1 MDFTSPK
8 VLVPAILFALLS
20 PGMLLSLPSLK
31 LASGQTSLTSVG
43 IHAIVLGLVY
53 WLIVKVG
60 LLKTTLTQAD
70 LVVPVLLFILLSPGV
85 LLSLPSLKI
94 ASGTTSVAS
103 VTIHTVVFVLLFALL
118 RSRFPQYY

>member
-31 LASGQTSLTSVG
+31 LASGQTSLASVG
-43 IHAIVLGLVY
+43 IHALVLGLVY
-53 WLIVKVG
+53 WLIVKFG

-94 ASGTTSVAS
+94 ASGTTSVPA
-103 VTIHTVVFVLLFALL
+103 VAIHTFVFILLFAVL

>member
-8 VLVPAILFALLS
+8 ILVPALLFAVLS

-31 LASGQTSLTSVG
+31 FASGQTSLTSVG
-43 IHAIVLGLVY
+43 IHALVLALVY
-53 WLIVKVG
+53 WLIVRVG
-60 LLKTTLTQAD
+60 LFKTTLTKAD
-70 LVVPVLLFILLSPGV
+70 LVVPALLFVLLSPGV

-94 ASGTTSVAS
+94 ASGTTGVPA
-103 VTIHTVVFVLLFALL
+103 VTIHTFIFVLLFALL